1 VEARMALYHQI
12 EQMIIDETP
21 DILLDHGQN
30 YMLFKPHVHDYWI
43 NPMGTLPLT
52 WRLVSIERSAE

>member
-1 VEARMALYHQI
+1 
-12 EQMIIDETP
+12 MIIDETP

-30 YMLFKPHVHDYWI
+30 FMLFKPHVHDYWI